1 METRSAATRG
11 SGTKVAR
18 ASAPPNT
25 PSLEKNSSAKA
36 TNKPV
41 KKPVSIAARKIRPLI
56 RTEKACQS
64 LTV

>member
-1 METRSAATRG
+1 M
-11 SGTKVAR
+11 KVAR

-41 KKPVSIAARKIRPLI
+41 KKPVSIAVRKIRPLI
-56 RTEKACQS
+56 RTEKVCQS
-64 LTV
+64 VLV